1 MDKEEI
7 ISMLLDDGIDKI
19 ASDSL
24 PTSLKDE
31 ALKKASII
39 IKAAAIT
46 IREADEKITR
56 LSSLV
61 NNLYEEKQN
70 NLLTKEAEDIA
81 NSMFDKG
88 LIKKAELNDKID
100 ELKNM
105 DKKSIEVV
113 KSTISK
119 IPNKFAEDG
128 ISSLT
133 FLYGDNNIEERKT
146 LEGALNQFFK

>member
-70 NLLTKEAEDIA
+70 NLLSKEAEDIA

-105 DKKSIEVV
+105 DKKSIEIV
-113 KSTISK
+113 KDTINK